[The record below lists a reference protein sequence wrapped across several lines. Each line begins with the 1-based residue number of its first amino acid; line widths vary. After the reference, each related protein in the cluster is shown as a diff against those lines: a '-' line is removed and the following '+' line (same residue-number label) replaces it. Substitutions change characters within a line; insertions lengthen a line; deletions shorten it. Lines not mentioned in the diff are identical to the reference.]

1 MNLVKLFFMARFN
14 VIQFVSPYKKANT
27 YIVEINSFDVI
38 IIDLGNYPIVEL
50 VKWLKVNNKKLIGL
64 FLTHEHSDHCYG
76 VDHLRAELDF
86 TLYCSKKCEINMRN
100 PKQNLSR
107 YIEEFKTFG
116 VESEATIVE
125 DGQVLIFNGFEITII
140 ETPGHSPGGVC
151 ILMDEIIFSGDTLL
165 NNVKSPLCFPHSAKR
180 DFQESEKKILKYLT
194 PKTKIY
200 PGHGNPFYIE
210 C

>member
-1 MNLVKLFFMARFN
+1 MATFN
-14 VIQFVSPYKKANT
+14 VIQLVSPYKKANT
-27 YIVEINSFDVI
+27 YIVEINSFDVF
-38 IIDLGNYPIVEL
+38 IIDLGNYPIIEL
-50 VKWLKVNNKKLIGL
+50 VKWLKVNNKKLMGL

-76 VDHLRAELDF
+76 VDHLKSELDF
-86 TLYCSKKCEINMRN
+86 TLYCSKQCEINMRN

-125 DGQVLIFNGFEITII
+125 DGQVLNFHDFEITII
-140 ETPGHSPGGVC
+140 ETPGHSPGGLC
-151 ILMDEIIFSGDTLL
+151 LIMNDIIFTGDTLL
-165 NNVKSPLCFPHSAKR
+165 NNVKSPLCFPHSDKK
-180 DFQESEKKILKYLT
+180 DFQESEKKIIKYLT
-194 PKTKIY
+194 AKTRIY